1 MIIKFDKL
9 ELHNFLSIGH
19 VELELNGNGYVL
31 VRGENKNVQDSA
43 LSNGSGKS
51 SIWDGLCWCLTGQTM
66 RGGSKDVTNLH
77 APDNDGVYAKVSF
90 TIDNDEYVI
99 IRAKNH
105 SVYKSSVQL
114 FVNGKDCSGSGVRDG
129 GKVLAERVP
138 DITYQFLTSVVLL
151 GQGLPGRFSNNT
163 PSGRKDV
170 IESLSK
176 SEYMIEDIKAR
187 IDRRRV
193 AIESA
198 LEAEK
203 QKLWKTQTEIDTNN
217 RTIERANTDLL
228 SLGNLEETTAELE
241 KKKREY
247 ASVVSELSILKSGL
261 DDYTNR
267 YTVAKDDLTEFLSII
282 ENEYREKISEE
293 DKKLQ
298 EIKTRQSILV
308 TKADFLYKDIQKKK
322 SITDVC
328 PTCGQ
333 KISGIV
339 IPDTKE
345 QEEEL
350 HKINE
355 EIRTLDEPSVELN
368 RNICSLKEECKT
380 KQAEERAKCADHMA
394 SLLTEKTNREK
405 NVQFAEHSKSDIE
418 REMNALEVKVKVYE
432 SKKAELEKTI
442 SELTARNAELEEIL
456 KTVNTEGIEELLAIN
471 KKFQTVAGRDFRG
484 YLISGILE
492 YISAVAGKYSEVVYG
507 SKAVSVQ
514 IDKNNINIVY
524 NDRLYED
531 LSGGEKQKVDVI
543 IQLAI
548 RDMMCK
554 YVGLS
559 TNIIILDEIFDN
571 LDSIGC
577 DKILNLVSNALQD
590 VSSTY
595 IITHHSDIDIPYDKM
610 ITMCKNANGVSEML

>member
-1 MIIKFDKL
+1 MIIKFDKI

-19 VELELNGNGYVL
+19 IELVLNGNGYVL
-31 VRGENKNVQDSA
+31 VRGENKNAQDSA

-77 APDNDGVYAKVSF
+77 APDRDGVYAKVSF

-163 PSGRKDV
+163 PSGRKEV

-176 SEYMIEDIKAR
+176 SDYMIEDVKAR
-187 IDRRRV
+187 IDRRKTTL
-193 AIESA
+193 ESM

-203 QKLWKTQTEIDTNN
+203 QKLWKTQSEIETNEN
-217 RTIERANTDLL
+217 TISKALRDFEALGDL
-228 SLGNLEETTAELE
+228 SVTSSELD
-241 KKKREY
+241 KKKVEL
-247 ASVVSELSILKSGL
+247 SVVDGELTELKDKLES
-261 DDYTNR
+261 YTNKYNDAR
-267 YTVAKDDLTEFLSII
+267 DELTKTLSEI
-282 ENEYREKISEE
+282 ESEYRDKISEE
-293 DKKLQ
+293 DRKLQ
-298 EIKTRQSILV
+298 EAKTQKSILT
-308 TKADFLYKDIQKKK
+308 TKIGYLRSDIQKKK

-339 IPDTKE
+339 IPDTSE

-350 HKINE
+350 EKLTNE
-355 EIRTLDEPSVELN
+355 SKELDKTISECEYIIRDIKKTCEL
-368 RNICSLKEECKT
+368 
-380 KQAEERAKCADHMA
+380 KQSEARSNNSDNMM
-394 SLLTEKTNREK
+394 SLLTEKSNYEK
-405 NVQFAEHSKSDIE
+405 NVKFAEGTRNTLVGEINS
-418 REMNALEVKVKVYE
+418 LEVKVKVYE
-432 SKKAELEKTI
+432 SRKAEIEKTI
-442 SELTARNAELEEIL
+442 KELTERNEELDKVL
-456 KTVNTEGIEELLAIN
+456 KTIDTASIENLLAIN

-484 YLISGILE
+484 YLISGILD
-492 YISAVAGKYSEVVYG
+492 YISAVAGKYSEIVYG

-571 LDSIGC
+571 LDSVGC
-577 DKILNLVSNALQD
+577 DKILNLVSNTLQD

-595 IITHHSDIDIPYDKM
+595 IITHHSDIDIPYDKI
-610 ITMCKNANGVSEML
+610 ITMYKDATGVSRML

>member
-19 VELELNGNGYVL
+19 AELELNGNGYVL
-31 VRGENKNVQDSA
+31 VRGENKNAQDSA

-77 APDNDGVYAKVSF
+77 APDGDGVYAKVSF

-163 PSGRKDV
+163 PSGRKEV

-176 SEYMIEDIKAR
+176 SDYMIEDVKAR
-187 IDRRRV
+187 IDRRRT
-193 AIESA
+193 ALESM

-217 RTIERANTDLL
+217 KSIERARFDLD
-228 SLGNLEETTAELE
+228 SLGDLAETTAELE

-247 ASVVSELSILKSGL
+247 AAIVSELSVLKSGL

-267 YTVAKDDLTEFLSII
+267 YTVAKDDLAEFLSII

-293 DKKLQ
+293 ERKAQ
-298 EIKTRQSILV
+298 EIKTQKSILN
-308 TKADFLYKDIQKKK
+308 TKISFLADDIRKKK
-322 SITDVC
+322 SVTDIC

-339 IPDTKE
+339 IPNTEE
-345 QEEEL
+345 QEKELEEL
-350 HKINE
+350 KASFNDLNGPIAESEN
-355 EIRTLDEPSVELN
+355 RVRELK
-368 RNICSLKEECKT
+368 SECNA
-380 KQAEERAKCADHMA
+380 KQSEERAKCADHMA

-418 REMNALEVKVKVYE
+418 REINALEVKVKVFE
-432 SKKAELEKTI
+432 SRKTELEKTI
-442 SELTARNAELEEIL
+442 SELTNRNAELEEIL
-456 KTVNTEGIEELLAIN
+456 KTVNTDSIEELLAIN

-484 YLISGILE
+484 YLISGIIE
-492 YISAVAGKYSEVVYG
+492 YISAVAGKYSEIVYG
-507 SKAVSVQ
+507 SNSVSVQ
-514 IDKNNINIVY
+514 LDKNNINIVY
-524 NDRLYED
+524 NNRLYED

-571 LDSIGC
+571 LDSVGC
-577 DKILNLVSNALQD
+577 DKILNLVSTVLQD

-595 IITHHSDIDIPYDKM
+595 IITHHSDIDIPYDKV
-610 ITMCKNANGVSEML
+610 ITMCKNSSGVSEML